1 MATKQ
6 FLETKVAELEKMREA
21 SDQQID
27 DKLVTM
33 YMYMLQ
39 KLP

>member
-27 DKLVTM
+27 DKLVM
-33 YMYMLQ
+33 YMYSTCCRS
-39 KLP
+39 